1 MYQYS
6 FGKIFDFKKEIVKKN
21 DNELEFDFYSME
33 KNDRIYVMKI
43 IVSGDNL
50 TGERDSGTEG
60 KNIVILAIT
69 KHSVLW

>member
-1 MYQYS
+1 
-6 FGKIFDFKKEIVKKN
+6 
-21 DNELEFDFYSME
+21 ME
-33 KNDRIYVMKI
+33 KIDRIYVMKI

-60 KNIVILAIT
+60 KNIAILAIT